1 MPKKCIMHKNFL
13 ENRDVQAI
21 LKTFFGSVI
30 YALAVVWLL
39 DFGGFFAGGITGISQ
54 LLAGFIT
61 MFWGKTIS
69 IGVFIFLLNIPL
81 LIIGWKNISRKFAYL
96 TLFSIITQT
105 LIVTLMQWLETKYGF
120 RPFAFLETEA
130 IVDVIVNPD
139 GTVKVIKEVLIS
151 SGNRLLLALIG
162 GGIAGVGAALCLS
175 GGGSAGGM
183 DVIAN
188 SLFVRRNIS
197 FTKYSLI
204 VDGLIILLSGF
215 FGLEAMLFT
224 FVRLIVYMI
233 TIENLYIIYK
243 VAKIEIITE
252 KANELRVMLLE
263 KFHHG
268 LTIYT
273 VKGGYTLQEKYV
285 LTIYVSSYEVNNY
298 ITSILECDPKAFLSV
313 ATILTIKGNFSK
325 RTII

>member
-1 MPKKCIMHKNFL
+1 MPKKNLFSKNFFN
-13 ENRDVQAI
+13 NRDVQAVI
-21 LKTFFGSVI
+21 KTVLGSII
-30 YALAVVWLL
+30 YSLAVVWLL

-54 LLAGFIT
+54 LIARFIGLV
-61 MFWGKTIS
+61 WGKSIS
-69 IGVFIFLLNIPL
+69 LGLFVFGLNIPL
-81 LIIGWKNISRKFAYL
+81 LILGWKHISKKFAFL
-96 TLFSIITQT
+96 TLLSILTQT
-105 LIVTLMQWLETKYGF
+105 LVISFLDWLATQYNFQPFSFLLKETL
-120 RPFAFLETEA
+120 
-130 IVDVIVNPD
+130 VDVIVEN
-139 GTVKVIKEVLIS
+139 GKVVEVVKENLLS

-162 GGIAGVGAALCLS
+162 GGVAGVGAALCLS
-175 GGGSAGGM
+175 GGGSSGGM

-215 FGLEAMLFT
+215 FGLETMLFT

-233 TIENLYIIYK
+233 AIDNLYIIYK
-243 VAKIEIITE
+243 VSKIEIITE
-252 KANELRVMLLE
+252 KANELREMLLA

-285 LTIYVSSYEVNNY
+285 LTIFVSSYEVNNY
-298 ITSILECDPKAFLSV
+298 ITSILECDPKAFVSV
-313 ATILTIKGNFSK
+313 SSDLTIKGNFSK

>member
-1 MPKKCIMHKNFL
+1 
-13 ENRDVQAI
+13 
-21 LKTFFGSVI
+21 
-30 YALAVVWLL
+30 
-39 DFGGFFAGGITGISQ
+39 
-54 LLAGFIT
+54 
-61 MFWGKTIS
+61 
-69 IGVFIFLLNIPL
+69 
-81 LIIGWKNISRKFAYL
+81 
-96 TLFSIITQT
+96 
-105 LIVTLMQWLETKYGF
+105 
-120 RPFAFLETEA
+120 
-130 IVDVIVNPD
+130 
-139 GTVKVIKEVLIS
+139 
-151 SGNRLLLALIG
+151 
-162 GGIAGVGAALCLS
+162 
-175 GGGSAGGM
+175 M

-204 VDGLIILLSGF
+204 VDALIVLLSGF
-215 FGLEAMLFT
+215 FGLETMLFT

-233 TIENLYIIYK
+233 AIDNLYIIYK

-252 KANELRVMLLE
+252 KANELREILLA

-285 LTIYVSSYEVNNY
+285 FTIFVSSYEVNNY

-313 ATILTIKGNFSK
+313 SSDLTIKGNFSK